1 MTADH
6 VRAGIRASIETLEK
20 IEADAD
26 AIAAVADAIVERY
39 RAGGK
44 LILFGNG
51 GSAADAQHIAAEFV
65 GRFQLERDPLPAVAL
80 SVNPSAVTAIGNDY
94 GFDKVFSR
102 QLRALGSERD
112 IAFGLSTSGNSENVL
127 RAFEA
132 AREMGMVTVG
142 LTGGTGGAMPAACDH
157 CIVVPDGATPRIQ
170 EGHLVVYH
178 LICELVERALFPDA

>member
-1 MTADH
+1 MSTED
-6 VRAGIRASIETLEK
+6 VRAGIRASIATLEK

-26 AIAAVADAIVERY
+26 AIAAVADVIVERY
-39 RAGGK
+39 RSGGQ

-65 GRFQLERDPLPAVAL
+65 GRFQLERDPLPAIAL

-94 GFDKVFSR
+94 GFDDVFAR
-102 QLRALGSERD
+102 QLRACGSDRD
-112 IAFGLSTSGNSENVL
+112 VAFGLSTSGNSSNVL

-132 AREMGMVTVG
+132 AREIGMVTIG
-142 LTGGTGGAMPAACDH
+142 LTGGSGGAMPAACDH
-157 CIVVPDGATPRIQ
+157 CLVVQDAATPRIQ